1 MYHANV
7 NVNLM
12 AESVIQIK
20 IEITINIDACVK
32 NIICVKKIYTWDSA
46 SCKNGKYLASFIDDS
61 VITCDERNKNYSNKF

>member
-1 MYHANV
+1 
-7 NVNLM
+7 M

-20 IEITINIDACVK
+20 SEITINIDACVK
-32 NIICVKKIYTWDSA
+32 TSCVKKIYTWNSA